1 MDIIGRARER
11 EALMRCEAS
20 DKSELVCVYGPLRA
34 GKTQLVSQ
42 TLSPYMGFRVVGSK
56 QETTREQLR
65 QFGRELKKCGDS
77 NPEPP
82 TTWSEAFRRMY
93 KVVSAMDAPKS
104 PHGKAIIFIDE
115 FPWFCRRESDFLSAF
130 AQFWNRWS
138 MAG

>member
-1 MDIIGRARER
+1 
-11 EALMRCEAS
+11 
-20 DKSELVCVYGPLRA
+20 
-34 GKTQLVSQ
+34 
-42 TLSPYMGFRVVGSK
+42 
-56 QETTREQLR
+56 
-65 QFGRELKKCGDS
+65 
-77 NPEPP
+77 
-82 TTWSEAFRRMY
+82 MY